1 MAQLKIRL
9 LSDLCAGSGEATGMT
24 VDSDLCMDEMGFPYV
39 PARRVKG
46 VLREAADLLCDC
58 GATARPEVDKLFGTA
73 EQAGQIFIGDAF
85 LPHIGEMH
93 TYLTG
98 GIPSE
103 LNRSAAP
110 LNIARL
116 FTSVRGQT
124 RLENGVAADSTLRFT
139 RVLDRHNALHPEQET
154 ELIAEVTLKPD
165 ANVELFKRC
174 CAAVR
179 HIGLDRTRGLGNV
192 HLSYSPEG
200 ARSSFAAPDIPEGE
214 TLRIEYTLALDAP
227 VTLPGCAEQLDEI
240 PGRSVIGCLAAQCEP
255 TLEDFSDLF
264 LNGTVRWSAL
274 TPRICGVRSL
284 PAPLSLVRL
293 KDEGVY
299 VNRVTASP
307 EDLMGKKLKAVDG
320 RYLAVTDKGGRLA
333 GSRSHTLYHHSHK
346 NETLYMQDSLDAG
359 MLYSGYADVPRCLAG
374 RVLKLLCEARF
385 SFGRSKSAQY
395 GSCSLAEPPKVTAIE
410 EEKRRLP
417 EGTPVWVLLE
427 SDMVLC
433 EEGLYTANPQ
443 SVRAALAEQ
452 LHLRNARPDGKQD
465 YCQSHVLS
473 GYQAQWGM
481 PKPQLPAMRG
491 GSLFV
496 FLASG
501 ESIPAQRQL
510 GEFAQEG
517 LGVFRI
523 LTEQELALSRIEKA
537 QADLRTPEEG
547 SEGTVLEKA
556 MAAAELE
563 RVFREEVSRL
573 HREMLSAK
581 RAGGRKFQ
589 GSDLDL
595 FVRTGTL
602 GRVRQ
607 MLAEANSYS
616 DLNER
621 IDSIKAS
628 DRHSDNLVPDRDK
641 AKKLVSTVWART
653 CGAHKKLLELWGG
666 NAFQLWK
673 KPMMQM
679 IHLLYYGK

>member
-58 GATARPEVDKLFGTA
+58 GAAARPEVEKLFGTA
-73 EQAGQIFIGDAF
+73 EQAGQLSIGDAF
-85 LPHIGEMH
+85 FPRMDEMH
-93 TYLTG
+93 AYLAG
-98 GIPSE
+98 LVPSE
-103 LNRSAAP
+103 LKRSAAP

-124 RLENGVAADSTLRFT
+124 RLENGVAVDGTLRFT
-139 RVLDRHNALHPEQET
+139 RVLDRHNALHPDRET
-154 ELIAEVTLKPD
+154 ELIAEVTLEPD

-179 HIGLDRTRGLGNV
+179 HIGSNRNRGLGYV
-192 HLSYSPEG
+192 QLSYSPEG
-200 ARSSFAAPDIPEGE
+200 SHNRFDPPDIPEGDI
-214 TLRIEYTLALDAP
+214 LRIEYTLELDAP

-240 PGRSVIGCLAAQCEP
+240 SGRSVIGCLATQCEP
-255 TLEDFSDLF
+255 ASEDFSDLF
-264 LNGTVRWSAL
+264 LNGAVRWSAL

-299 VNRVTASP
+299 LNRATASP
-307 EDLMGKKLKAVDG
+307 EDLMGKKLKAVNG
-320 RYLAVTDKGGRLA
+320 RYLAMTDKGGLLA
-333 GSRSHTLYHHSHK
+333 GPRSHTLYHHSHK
-346 NETLYMQDSLDAG
+346 NETLYMQESLDAG
-359 MLYSGYADVPRCLAG
+359 MLYSGYVDTPRRLAG
-374 RVLKLLCEARF
+374 RVLELLCEARF
-385 SFGRSKSAQY
+385 AFGRSKSAQY
-395 GSCSLAEPPKVTAIE
+395 GSCSLAEPPTVTAVE
-410 EEKRRLP
+410 EEARSLP

-427 SDMVLC
+427 SDLVLC
-433 EEGLYTANPQ
+433 EEGLYTADPL

-452 LHLRNARPDGKQD
+452 LHLKNARPDGKQD
-465 YCQSHVLS
+465 YCQAHVLS
-473 GYQAQWGM
+473 GYQAQWRM

-496 FLASG
+496 FVASG
-501 ESIPAQRQL
+501 EQIPAQRQL

-517 LGVFRI
+517 LGVFRL

-537 QADLRTPEEG
+537 QIDLHTPEGG
-547 SEGTVLEKA
+547 SEGAALEKA

-563 RVFREEVSRL
+563 RVFREAVSEL

-581 RAGGRKFQ
+581 RAGGRKFKDS
-589 GSDLDL
+589 GLDL

-607 MLAEANSYS
+607 MLAEAESYPNLK
-616 DLNER
+616 DR
-621 IDSIKAS
+621 IASIKTS
-628 DRHSDNLVPDRDK
+628 DQHSDNLVPDRDK
-641 AKKLVSTVWART
+641 AQKLVSTVWDRT

-666 NAFQLWK
+666 DAFQLWK